1 MTTATVAAA
10 TAAACSK
17 VAANDIF
24 KTYPSLG
31 PVEETCGVSP
41 EIILGVGSNSHLYNT
56 HEALR
61 SQTKQSNN

>member
-41 EIILGVGSNSHLYNT
+41 EMILGVGSTSHLYKY
-56 HEALR
+56 A
-61 SQTKQSNN
+61 